1 MSVGLA
7 GGPAAL
13 PLADTLS
20 VAVVLGFLAQT
31 LRISVPYT
39 LGAMG
44 CAYSERGGVINIAI
58 EGIFLHSAL
67 AYTLAAHYSGNGWLG
82 VLAAVAAGAATAA
95 LHALVTVTF
104 RADQITSGLGIN
116 ILAVGLTRFVLKA
129 VFHSS
134 SNSARVAGLPDWE
147 LPGLSSLPGLGAVL
161 STPLVLITLALVGLT
176 WWVMFR
182 TPFGLRLRSVGE
194 HPEAA
199 ATLGLSVARLRY
211 AGVVASGV
219 LAGLGGAWLAS
230 EQHSFTDQMSA
241 GRGYIALAAMIVGKW
256 NPLGA
261 ALACLLFGAAETLQI
276 RLQGTAVPNE
286 FLQML
291 PYLVTMLVLAG
302 AVGRARPPAADGVPY
317 DPEGH

>member
-1 MSVGLA
+1 MTGVPVAES
-7 GGPAAL
+7 
-13 PLADTLS
+13 LS
-20 VAVVLGFLAQT
+20 FAVVLGLLAQT
-31 LRISVPYT
+31 VRISVPYA

-44 CAYSERGGVINIAI
+44 CAYSERGGVINIAA

-67 AYTLAAHYSGNGWLG
+67 AYTLATYASGNPWLG
-82 VLAAVAAGAATAA
+82 LAAAAGAGIATAA

-116 ILAVGLTRFVLKA
+116 LLAVGLTRFVLKA

-134 SNSARVAGLPDWE
+134 SNSERVAGLPTWNI
-147 LPGLSSLPGLGAVL
+147 PGLASVPGIGPLLG
-161 STPLVLITLALVGLT
+161 TPLVLITLALVIVS

-182 TPFGLRLRSVGE
+182 TPFGLRLRAVGE

-199 ATLGLSVARLRY
+199 ATLGLSVTGLRY
-211 AGVVASGV
+211 AGVLASGF

-230 EQHSFTDQMSA
+230 DQRSFTDGMSA

-256 NPLGA
+256 NPVGG

-276 RLQGTAVPNE
+276 RLQGAGIPNE

-291 PYLVTMLVLAG
+291 PYLVTMAVLAG
-302 AVGRARPPAADGVPY
+302 AIGRARPPAAVGKPY
-317 DPEGH
+317 DSEAH

>member
-1 MSVGLA
+1 VSAA
-7 GGPAAL
+7 GAGF
-13 PLADTLS
+13 PLAEALG
-20 VAVVLGFLAQT
+20 VATVLGFMAQT
-31 LRISVPYT
+31 LRISVPYA

-58 EGIFLHSAL
+58 EGIFLISAL
-67 AYTLAAHYSGNGWLG
+67 AYTLAAFYTGNAWLG
-82 VLAAVAAGAATAA
+82 VLAAVAAGLATAA

-134 SNSARVAGLPDWE
+134 SNSARVEGLAEWR
-147 LPGLSSLPGLGAVL
+147 LPGLSAIPGLGPVL
-161 STPLVLITLALVGLT
+161 ATPLVLVTLALVAAA
-176 WWVMFR
+176 WWTMFR

-199 ATLGLSVARLRY
+199 ASLGLSVARLRY
-211 AGVVASGV
+211 AGVLVSGA

-230 EQHSFTDQMSA
+230 DQHSFTDQMSA

-256 NPLGA
+256 NPLGG

-276 RLQGTAVPNE
+276 RLQGSAVPNE

-291 PYLVTMLVLAG
+291 PYVVTMLVLAG

-317 DPEGH
+317 DPENH